1 MHDEIREYEK
11 FLCHSLEIKKP
22 QMPIFDVSAYTDNEY
37 LLSIADLNEAFDYI
51 DDLCLTL
58 NFLKG
63 D

>member
-11 FLCHSLEIKKP
+11 LLCGSLEIKKP
-22 QMPIFDVSAYTDNEY
+22 EMPIFDVLAYTDNEY
-37 LLSIADLNEAFDYI
+37 LLAIADLNDAFDPI
-51 DDLCLTL
+51 DDLYLTL